1 MAVNRVDVTINSRQ
15 YTVLAEESEEYLR
28 KLAEHIDE
36 KVKLILKGGHNIL
49 GERPLVLAALNICDE
64 YYKCEEAGYVLQNQ
78 LAACTDKLNRANAEI
93 KSLMEATPQV
103 SLEEQETEEKLQKTE
118 DELHKTENEL
128 QRAEDRI
135 RSLEA
140 RISELERKAGNNNNN
155 NNNNNRGNYN
165 GGNNYNRNNY
175 GRRN

>member
-28 KLAEHIDE
+28 KLANHIDE

-64 YYKCEEAGYVLQNQ
+64 FYKCEEAGRVLQNQ

-93 KSLMEATPQV
+93 NTLMAAAPQI
-103 SLEEQETEEKLQKTE
+103 SFEEKETEEKLQKTE
-118 DELHKTENEL
+118 EELKKTENEL
-128 QRAEDRI
+128 QSAEDRI

-140 RISELERKAGNNNNN
+140 RISELERRQGNNKNNNNHN
-155 NNNNNRGNYN
+155 NN
-165 GGNNYNRNNY
+165 NRNNY

>member
-1 MAVNRVDVTINSRQ
+1 MAVNRVEVTINSRQ
-15 YTVLAEESEEYLR
+15 YVVLAEESEEYLR
-28 KLAEHIDE
+28 KLAGHIDE

-64 YYKCEEAGYVLQNQ
+64 YYKCEEAGRVLQKQ

-93 KSLMEATPQV
+93 RSLMAVAPQM
-103 SLEEQETEEKLQKTE
+103 SFEEQETEEKLQKTE
-118 DELHKTENEL
+118 DELQKTENEL

-140 RISELERKAGNNNNN
+140 RISELERKANNNG
-155 NNNNNRGNYN
+155 NNNRGTGRS
-165 GGNNYNRNNY
+165 GGNDRNNY
-175 GRRN
+175 GKRN

>member
-1 MAVNRVDVTINSRQ
+1 MAVNRVEVTINSRQ
-15 YTVLAEESEEYLR
+15 YAVLAEESEEYLR
-28 KLAEHIDE
+28 KLAGHIDE

-64 YYKCEEAGYVLQNQ
+64 YYKCEEAGRVLQGQ

-93 KSLMEATPQV
+93 KSLMAATPQV
-103 SLEEQETEEKLQKTE
+103 SLEEQETEEKLKNTE
-118 DELHKTENEL
+118 DELQKTENEL
-128 QRAEDRI
+128 QRAEDKI

-140 RISELERKAGNNNNN
+140 RISELERKSNNNNN
-155 NNNNNRGNYN
+155 HKNYN
-165 GGNNYNRNNY
+165 GGNNNYNRNNY

>member
-1 MAVNRVDVTINSRQ
+1 MAVNKVDVTINSRQ

-28 KLAEHIDE
+28 KLAGHIDE

-64 YYKCEEAGYVLQNQ
+64 YYKCEEAGRVLQNQ
-78 LAACTDKLNRANAEI
+78 LIACTDKLNHAKDEI
-93 KSLMEATPQV
+93 KTLMEAMHAAGASGQM
-103 SLEEQETEEKLQKTE
+103 SFEEKEAEEKLQKAE

-140 RISELERKAGNNNNN
+140 KISELEHKPNGNNNNN
-155 NNNNNRGNYN
+155 H
-165 GGNNYNRNNY
+165 GGYNRNNY
-175 GRRN
+175 GKRN